1 MLVANSF
8 DLWRKDAFFSA
19 AEEVQES
26 ADIME
31 SAYRAWMREK
41 RERSTPA
48 ELNELCRELQTA
60 LGTAKWQLEE
70 FEKAV
75 RLSYRHHGDDNLSI
89 RHRQFISAIESQI
102 TQVEEALRETF
113 IEQGRQPLRWVN
125 LDEEE
130 RDDLAAFLSGTCQT
144 TKSSNDESM
153 EATSSKISSLQ
164 QKQVRKEDKNVDI
177 NTLCNRDLS
186 ASEKSANKDTNY
198 VIEIKSEGVSRS
210 NDEIVSQSDRTSTRK
225 TWNPPNFSALKVVIA
240 DEDEPRDKTPRTVDA
255 TPKEKGFKHLSWK
268 QKFEEYPQAMRV
280 LRMFN
285 QRFGRIGICQS
296 QRQFQRP
303 LHSRYGCSIQFP
315 LYSIHPEL
323 NGCFANQFIRAL
335 LVVVGGQGEWSFEIS
350 ATAFID
356 IFWWDKLAEGTV

>member
-26 ADIME
+26 ADVME
-31 SAYRAWMREK
+31 SAYRAWLREK

-75 RLSYRHHGDDNLSI
+75 RLSYRHHGDDNSSA

-102 TQVEEALRETF
+102 TQVEEALRESF
-113 IEQGRQPLRWVN
+113 IEQGKQPLRWVH

-144 TKSSNDESM
+144 IKSTTDDESM
-153 EATSSKISSLQ
+153 EGTATKISSLQ
-164 QKQVRKEDKNVDI
+164 QKQVKKEDKNVDI
-177 NTLCNRDLS
+177 NTFCNRDLS
-186 ASEKSANKDTNY
+186 ASEKSSKDVISANKDANY
-198 VIEIKSEGVSRS
+198 VIEIKADAVSRS
-210 NDEIVSQSDRTSTRK
+210 NDEIVSQTDRTSTRK
-225 TWNPPNFSALKVVIA
+225 TWNPPNYGALKIVIA
-240 DEDEPRDKTPRTVDA
+240 DEDEPRDNTPRTVDA
-255 TPKEKGFKHLSWK
+255 TPKEKGFKNLSWK

-280 LRMFN
+280 VRMFN
-285 QRFGRIGICQS
+285 QRFGRTGICQS

-303 LHSRYGCSIQFP
+303 FHPRYGCSVQVTLVLMLTIFLLVP
-315 LYSIHPEL
+315 FVLYS
-323 NGCFANQFIRAL
+323 
-335 LVVVGGQGEWSFEIS
+335 S
-350 ATAFID
+350 
-356 IFWWDKLAEGTV
+356 

>member
-31 SAYRAWMREK
+31 SAYRAWLREK
-41 RERSTPA
+41 RERSTPE

-75 RLSYRHHGDDNLSI
+75 RQSYRHHGDDNTTT

-102 TQVEEALRETF
+102 TQVEAALRESY
-113 IEQGRQPLRWVN
+113 IEEGKQPLRWVN

-130 RDDLAAFLSGTCQT
+130 RDDLAAFLSGTCHTAQCT
-144 TKSSNDESM
+144 NGDCM
-153 EATSSKISSLQ
+153 GVTSLMINSLQ
-164 QKQVRKEDKNVDI
+164 EKQVKKEDKNVNIHAFRNQDI
-177 NTLCNRDLS
+177 S
-186 ASEKSANKDTNY
+186 SSENSSKDVNKDTDY
-198 VIEIKSEGVSRS
+198 VIEIKADAVSRS
-210 NDEIVSQSDRTSTRK
+210 NDDVVSQTDRATSTRK
-225 TWNPPNFSALKVVIA
+225 MWSPPNYSALKIVIA
-240 DEDEPRDKTPRTVDA
+240 DEGEQRDKPTRTVDA
-255 TPKEKGFKHLSWK
+255 TPKEKGFKHLFWK

-280 LRMFN
+280 VRMFN

-296 QRQFQRP
+296 QRQF
-303 LHSRYGCSIQFP
+303 HSSPHLRYGCSVQVTLALMLTIFLIVP
-315 LYSIHPEL
+315 FVLYS
-323 NGCFANQFIRAL
+323 
-335 LVVVGGQGEWSFEIS
+335 
-350 ATAFID
+350 T
-356 IFWWDKLAEGTV
+356 